1 MNGGGCIM
9 GWVGVKFICAFV
21 SVVRERGRRNE
32 VHRDGGCAAPCMD
45 AMRWYAVV
53 VTGHCGGDGGDDVV
67 RPFLLRE
74 IWARLSRL
82 VWIGLMS

>member
-1 MNGGGCIM
+1 MRCAGM
-9 GWVGVKFICAFV
+9 GDVL
-21 SVVRERGRRNE
+21 
-32 VHRDGGCAAPCMD
+32 HRAWD

-67 RPFLLRE
+67 RPFLLRK

-82 VWIGLMS
+82 VWNWDG